1 MYKVRDVKSKVKLLY
16 NIYFLSSLKI
26 DLIDI
31 EEYKYSQRILQQK
44 EIKEREILKVISY
57 IEKDKISKLDEI
69 SNKVIQ
75 ILI

>member
-1 MYKVRDVKSKVKLLY
+1 MKDIKNKIKLLHNICFSSLSKVNLT
-16 NIYFLSSLKI
+16 
-26 DLIDI
+26 DI

>member
-1 MYKVRDVKSKVKLLY
+1 VKDIKNKIKLLHNICFSSLSKVNLT
-16 NIYFLSSLKI
+16 
-26 DLIDI
+26 DI